1 MTFVMMRVTMKW
13 IYLLGPLYRFVYI
26 SLNSC
31 AQICACV
38 PQETV
43 QPAGG
48 EEVTE
53 AKYPPPRLVFWESTA
68 GCNLAC
74 IHCRRIT
81 VADQLL
87 PQDLSTE
94 ESFDLVDQI
103 AEMGR
108 SIFVLSGGEPL
119 FRKDIFE
126 IASRA
131 ANSGLIVALA
141 TNGTL
146 IDEKVAVKI
155 KEAGIRRVS
164 VSFDGANA
172 QTHDLF
178 RGAGAFDKAL
188 MGMKYLKDAGIPYQI
203 NTTVAKHNV
212 DQMEETLALAKGIGA
227 IALHLFLLVP
237 VGCGV
242 EIAEDQQIT
251 AEEYED
257 VLNWM
262 YDAEMEGG
270 IELKATCAPHYF
282 RIARQRQAE
291 ERRNGIF
298 RERPNSMHRQKHA
311 GGRRAGGHQGG
322 NGHPGGSLAMNA
334 MTKGCLAGTGV
345 VFVSHRG
352 EIFPCGYLPVEAGNI
367 RRQPLGSI
375 WQEAPLFAEM
385 RDPDLLGGK
394 CGICEFK
401 RVCSGCRA
409 RAYGMT
415 TDYLG
420 EEPFCTYEPR
430 TTLAE

>member
-1 MTFVMMRVTMKW
+1 V
-13 IYLLGPLYRFVYI
+13 LD
-26 SLNSC
+26 S
-31 AQICACV
+31 A
-38 PQETV
+38 
-43 QPAGG
+43 
-48 EEVTE
+48 
-53 AKYPPPRLVFWESTA
+53 YPPPRLVFWESTA

-94 ESFDLVDQI
+94 ESFDLVDQV
-103 AEMGR
+103 AGMGR

-119 FRKDIFE
+119 FRPDIFD
-126 IASRA
+126 IARRA
-131 ANSGLIVALA
+131 ADAGLIVALA

-146 IDEKVAVKI
+146 IDATVARQI

-164 VSFDGANA
+164 ISFDGKDAP
-172 QTHDLF
+172 THDIF
-178 RGAGAFDKAL
+178 RGVGAFDKAIT
-188 MGMKYLKDAGIPYQI
+188 GMRHLQDIGVPYQI

-212 DQMEETLALAKGIGA
+212 DQMPETLALAKGIGA
-227 IALHLFLLVP
+227 VALHLFLLVP

-242 EIAEDQQIT
+242 EIADDQQIT
-251 AEEYED
+251 AAEYEE

-262 YDAEMEGG
+262 YEAEMEGD

-282 RIARQRQAE
+282 RIVRQRQTE
-291 ERRNGIF
+291 ERRNGVF
-298 RERPNSMHRQKHA
+298 REGPNSMHRQQHA
-311 GGRRAGGHQGG
+311 GAQKQVSGQKPGGHPGG
-322 NGHPGGSLAMNA
+322 NGHPQQGGGHPGGPPAMNA

-367 RRQPLGSI
+367 RGQSFENI
-375 WQEAPLFAEM
+375 WQESPLFADL

-394 CGICEFK
+394 CGVCEFK

-409 RAYGMT
+409 RSYGMT
-415 TDYLG
+415 MDYLG

-430 TTLAE
+430 LVAATG